1 MPEIDRQ
8 KALEACR
15 ECYANRHKR
24 ILQHCRTC
32 VYGTLVN
39 TIAQAE
45 AENDLHS
52 NQNIN
57 DTTKR
62 KDLHPMWKMWKDY
75 WEKNE

>member
-1 MPEIDRQ
+1 MPELDRQ

-15 ECYANRHKR
+15 ECYSNRHKR

-45 AENDLHS
+45 SENNSKSDLYS
-52 NQNIN
+52 KKE
-57 DTTKR
+57 KR
-62 KDLHPMWKMWKDY
+62 CS
-75 WEKNE
+75 EQ

>member
-15 ECYANRHKR
+15 ECFANRHKR

-45 AENDLHS
+45 AENNSKSDLYS

-57 DTTKR
+57 DR
-62 KDLHPMWKMWKDY
+62 KDLHPMPKMQ
-75 WEKNE
+75 

>member
-45 AENDLHS
+45 AENDLYS
-52 NQNIN
+52 NENKN
-57 DTTKR
+57 GR
-62 KDLHPMWKMWKDY
+62 KNLHPMWKMW
-75 WEKNE
+75 EKNWKENE

>member
-52 NQNIN
+52 IQNIN
-57 DTTKR
+57 DWKN
-62 KDLHPMWKMWKDY
+62 LHPMWEMLKKNWK
-75 WEKNE
+75 ENK

>member
-1 MPEIDRQ
+1 MPELDRQ

-15 ECYANRHKR
+15 ECFANRHKR

-45 AENDLHS
+45 SENNSQYLDH
-52 NQNIN
+52 
-57 DTTKR
+57 
-62 KDLHPMWKMWKDY
+62 KDKKQCSGQ
-75 WEKNE
+75 

>member
-45 AENDLHS
+45 NEALHN
-52 NQNIN
+52 NQNKN
-57 DTTKR
+57 DK
-62 KDLHPMWKMWKDY
+62 KLNDH
-75 WEKNE
+75 

>member
-45 AENDLHS
+45 AENNSKSDLNP

-57 DTTKR
+57 GR
-62 KDLHPMWKMWKDY
+62 KNLHPLPKM
-75 WEKNE
+75 

>member
-52 NQNIN
+52 NENKN
-57 DTTKR
+57 GR
-62 KDLHPMWKMWKDY
+62 KDLHPLPKMQ
-75 WEKNE
+75 

>member
-1 MPEIDRQ
+1 MPELDRQ

-45 AENDLHS
+45 NDLYS
-52 NQNIN
+52 KKE
-57 DTTKR
+57 KR
-62 KDLHPMWKMWKDY
+62 CS
-75 WEKNE
+75 EQ